1 MGRACE
7 ASVASIT
14 CASTGR
20 SSSGNSNLWCPPP
33 IRLELPAARIMA
45 AVERDWFID
54 YLLWNSQ
61 RVNYRCPNGD
71 KCPICPKCL
80 KRYQNMKNIPATNV
94 DLLTDVII
102 ISSALEALNRLKTC
116 MPRCT
121 LPIVHLCRENTI
133 LCSISDPL
141 II

>member
-33 IRLELPAARIMA
+33 MRLELPAARIMA

-61 RVNYRCPNGD
+61 KSELSLSHMSQVSQSVSKYEKHTRYKRGLVNRCYNNFQCIGSTET
-71 KCPICPKCL
+71 I
-80 KRYQNMKNIPATNV
+80 
-94 DLLTDVII
+94 
-102 ISSALEALNRLKTC
+102 C

-121 LPIVHLCRENTI
+121 LPIVHPCRENTT
-133 LCSISDPL
+133 LCSISVPL
-141 II
+141 IITVLRR

>member
-20 SSSGNSNLWCPPP
+20 SSSGKSNLWCPPP
-33 IRLELPAARIMA
+33 MRLELPAARIMA

-61 RVNYRCPNGD
+61 KSELLLSHMSQVSQAVSKYEKHSRYKRGLVYRCYNNFQCIGS
-71 KCPICPKCL
+71 
-80 KRYQNMKNIPATNV
+80 T
-94 DLLTDVII
+94 
-102 ISSALEALNRLKTC
+102 KTIC

-121 LPIVHLCRENTI
+121 LPNVHPCRENTI

-141 II
+141 IITVLRR

>member
-80 KRYQNMKNIPATNV
+80 KLYQNMKNIPATNV

-102 ISSALEALNRLKTC
+102 ISSALEALKQFVC
-116 MPRCT
+116 HGVPFI
-121 LPIVHLCRENTI
+121 IVHPCRENTI

-141 II
+141 IIT

>member
-14 CASTGR
+14 CARTGR

-33 IRLELPAARIMA
+33 MRLELPAARIMA

-61 RVNYRCPNGD
+61 KSELSLSQRRQMALRHFVCSGKAGRKPVRTADRSTGHWWPQMASAAAGEN
-71 KCPICPKCL
+71 
-80 KRYQNMKNIPATNV
+80 QE
-94 DLLTDVII
+94 
-102 ISSALEALNRLKTC
+102 SSLELSVEQHHR
-116 MPRCT
+116 
-121 LPIVHLCRENTI
+121 
-133 LCSISDPL
+133 
-141 II
+141 